1 MATKS
6 LGNLYLFF
14 RRTNLHIFSP
24 LSFNT
29 PENAVTTK
37 AQTNT
42 LKHKYLYSNRRGQW
56 KCSFSKERVF
66 MRKPKCDHNKKK
78 KKTRRGN
85 VTGLI
90 DRVPRRLVAPL
101 SKRIWEVICSWREF
115 FLTGFHHQPRKPF
128 LSSFSSPCKVQ
139 TIGFHLKPVYSA
151 YTDVPPA
158 RSVLFCIIF

>member
-14 RRTNLHIFSP
+14 RSTNLHIFFP

-29 PENAVTTK
+29 QENAATTK
-37 AQTNT
+37 AETNA
-42 LKHKYLYSNRRGQW
+42 LKHKYLCSNRRGQW
-56 KCSFSKERVF
+56 KWSFSKECVF
-66 MRKPKCDHNKKK
+66 MRKPECDRNKKK
-78 KKTRRGN
+78 KKIQTPRRGN

-115 FLTGFHHQPRKPF
+115 FLTGFHHRAQKNVF
-128 LSSFSSPCKVQ
+128 VFFYSSLSKVQ
-139 TIGFHLKPVYSA
+139 TTEFQ
-151 YTDVPPA
+151 
-158 RSVLFCIIF
+158 